1 MAGHASPG
9 GIIDQARLF
18 FAEQFVKDTQALLD
32 AAVDSASK
40 LVELTAE
47 RSVAQARRDM
57 FQDIQ
62 RHAGAWPAQ
71 IGEDL
76 RERVSAG
83 DSLSSTATA
92 LVSSLAVRVDLTL
105 VDDETVDRD
114 IIMSRLSL
122 ALQDVTTWEYTD
134 LRARLAK
141 VSQRQDVDETDV
153 FKAQNIARLLVK
165 SWMAVGLSLKTWQ
178 ALEQDMHKACGQR
191 LLEAYHE
198 TNAWLVER
206 GVLPEVDLRP
216 FIRRAEG
223 HISARPPLDP
233 TADGGTAAGMST
245 SVGPYGTQAGSP
257 YATGTYGGGGSP
269 QATGTFDPVQ
279 GGGYRGASALPHPG
293 GPAAPRGSAAAG
305 RLPNL
310 DEETRMLTR
319 PAPAH
324 WGEPSPVG
332 AHFSAMMERH
342 LPGFKD
348 TSSPRAP
355 SQRLAQAMEQVQA
368 RVANQVELP
377 SSDTHSDPTPS
388 VLLRN
393 IRERHADLK
402 QAASSPAERATI
414 ELVALL
420 FQAILTEDRLPASLR
435 VWFARLQM
443 PTLRVAIA
451 EPDFFSSEEHP
462 ARRLIDR
469 MGACVMGF
477 EGDAD
482 VIGSPLE
489 TEIRRVVQ
497 VVEAFP
503 DTGRRVFQT
512 VLNEFEKFLE
522 AYFRD
527 HNDTTRF
534 AVSLAE
540 QVEQRETLAIQY
552 TIELRKM
559 LSDVPVQDGVR
570 DFLFHIWADV
580 LATSAV
586 RHGAQSEEVRRVRGA
601 ATELLWTAGAKTTRE
616 ERAEVIRRLPPLLAT
631 LRQGMTSAGLSTQ
644 RQDESLKSLNL
655 ALAAA
660 FGARAV
666 SISDEQLDAL
676 KRRLETIE
684 ELLPDED
691 FELDESWVLDE
702 ASHEQEGLEVVSDGG
717 SLPGPQMLE
726 MAERLQPGES
736 FHLDYRGRQERVR
749 LVWQGMSKQL
759 TLFNGANGRCVLFQK
774 ARLAAFLQAG
784 LLIPAQEESLTT
796 AATRS
801 AISKINADPARLLG

>member
-1 MAGHASPG
+1 M
-9 GIIDQARLF
+9 DQARLF
-18 FAEQFVKDTQALLD
+18 FAEQFVKDTQMLLD
-32 AAVDSASK
+32 AAVEGARK

-47 RSVAQARRDM
+47 RAVAQARRDM

-71 IGEDL
+71 LGEDL
-76 RERVSAG
+76 RERVNAG
-83 DSLSSTATA
+83 DSLNSTATA
-92 LVSSLAVRVDLTL
+92 LVSSLAVRVDLSL

-122 ALQDVTTWEYTD
+122 ALQDITTWEYTD

-141 VSQRQDVDETDV
+141 VSQRPDLDDTDA

-178 ALEQDMHKACGQR
+178 ALEQDLHKACGQR

-223 HISARPPLDP
+223 HTSGRPQLEGLTDGP
-233 TADGGTAAGMST
+233 TSGASPSIGAYGG
-245 SVGPYGTQAGSP
+245 QAGSP
-257 YATGTYGGGGSP
+257 YTTATYGGGSSP
-269 QATGTFDPVQ
+269 YVTGTFDPARVGEQAGGYGGGQ
-279 GGGYRGASALPHPG
+279 GGGGSGAAGGGGGGGVRGA
-293 GPAAPRGSAAAG
+293 AAAG
-305 RLPNL
+305 RLPHL
-310 DEETRMLTR
+310 DDETRMLTR

-368 RVANQVELP
+368 RVALQVEQP
-377 SSDTHSDPTPS
+377 ATDTHGDPTPS

-393 IRERHADLK
+393 IREKHADLK

-570 DFLFHIWADV
+570 DFLFHVWADV

-586 RHGAQSEEVRRVRGA
+586 RHGAQSEEVRRVRHA
-601 ATELLWTAGAKTTRE
+601 ATELLWTAGAKTSRE

-631 LRQGMTSAGLSTQ
+631 LRQGMTSAGLSSQ

-666 SISDEQLDAL
+666 SISEEQLDAL

-717 SLPGPQMLE
+717 SMPGPQMLE

-759 TLFNGANGRCVLFQK
+759 TLFSAANGRCVLFQK